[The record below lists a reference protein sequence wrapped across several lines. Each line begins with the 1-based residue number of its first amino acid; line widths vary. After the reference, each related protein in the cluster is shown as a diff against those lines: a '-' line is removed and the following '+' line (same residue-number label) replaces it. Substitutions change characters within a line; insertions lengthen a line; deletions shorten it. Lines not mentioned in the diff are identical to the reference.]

1 MAFLHLSKG
10 AESSNLSLRGAD
22 KTRASSFLAHMTL
35 ALCSNAHFLAN
46 VFEKAYELEC
56 DQSENVKLDVLSL
69 FPLGNFLK

>member
-1 MAFLHLSKG
+1 
-10 AESSNLSLRGAD
+10 
-22 KTRASSFLAHMTL
+22 MTL

-46 VFEKAYELEC
+46 VFEKAYELDC